1 MTSEHRLGAWAL
13 TWRYLLAFCWVP
25 LPLAVL
31 LVEQDLSR
39 EPPPA
44 FSGFLILEILGV
56 IAALVLIRF
65 RRRAPML
72 VTVSLS
78 ALSSVAVSLGGFASW
93 GVASLCTRRRWKEI
107 LPAGAVF
114 IGSQLLSYPV
124 RRALGL
130 PVVADLRVN
139 DAPLQEPWSLIV
151 GGGALLLD
159 TVVLVAIGMYTGAR
173 RELVASMRA
182 QVEQAEREQQ
192 LRVAQGQAAERQRIA
207 REMHDVLAHRISL
220 VSMYSGALAYRDD
233 LNPEQTREIAE
244 TIRENANLAL
254 TELRGVLGSLRGEEG
269 DRPQPTLADL
279 PGLIADNRAAGVRIE
294 FSGVALEGLSPA
306 VSRHSYRI
314 VQEGLTNARKHA
326 PGAKVDVR
334 LGGDPGSGLR
344 IELRNLVN
352 GRGAVVP
359 GGGYGL
365 LGLAE
370 RTGLVGGWIEH
381 GIRDEVFQLEA
392 WMPW

>member
-352 GRGAVVP
+352 GRGAAVP

>member
-1 MTSEHRLGAWAL
+1 MTSEYRLGAWAL

-25 LPLAVL
+25 LWLAAL
-31 LVEQDLSR
+31 LMEQDLPG
-39 EPPPA
+39 EPSPA
-44 FSGFLILEILGV
+44 FRGFLIPEILGV

-72 VTVSLS
+72 VAVSLS
-78 ALSSVAVSLGGFASW
+78 VLSAVTVSMVGFSSW
-93 GVASLCTRRRWKEI
+93 GIVSLCTRRRWKEI

-114 IGSQLLSYPV
+114 IGFQILSGPV
-124 RRALGL
+124 RRSLGL
-130 PVVADLRVN
+130 PAVTDLRVG
-139 DAPLQEPWSLIV
+139 DAPLQEPWPLIIS
-151 GGGALLLD
+151 GGVLLLY

-173 RELVASMRA
+173 RELIASMRA

-254 TELRGVLGSLRGEEG
+254 TELRGVLGSLRGEDG

-279 PGLIADNRAAGVRIE
+279 PGLITDNRAAGLRIE
-294 FSGVALEGLSPA
+294 FSGVTLKGLSPA
-306 VSRHSYRI
+306 VGRHAYRI

-326 PGAKVDVR
+326 PGTKVEVW
-334 LGGDPGSGLR
+334 LSGDPDSGLR
-344 IELRNLVN
+344 IELRNPVN
-352 GRGAVVP
+352 GRGAAVP